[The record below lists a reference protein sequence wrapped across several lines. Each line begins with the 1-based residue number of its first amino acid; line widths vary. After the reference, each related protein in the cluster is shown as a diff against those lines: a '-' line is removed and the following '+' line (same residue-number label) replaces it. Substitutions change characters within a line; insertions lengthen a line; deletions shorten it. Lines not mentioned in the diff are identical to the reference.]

1 MALNKINIGLIID
14 AIRRNE
20 VYFIIFI
27 LSNLYIIKRQR
38 EQIRKV
44 KVTSKGKSDI
54 IWSLI
59 GKK

>member
-1 MALNKINIGLIID
+1 MALNKINRGLIID

-54 IWSLI
+54 I
-59 GKK
+59 